1 MSNNEDKKLGK
12 LDYFELRE
20 KRLKLVYKILYVVAA
35 IWIAIFLGISQID
48 LKNSEIPIYAFL
60 LSVSSMVIIQIIK
73 YAIMEFRCMKIVGQ
87 LNEEL
92 MNQTESRYENI
103 WMSFSLILSFGG
115 LALICHFK
123 FVEEISIMAFLIVFL
138 ICMTYFTV
146 LSFFKIF
153 KKNWKNK
160 TIKILDVFD
169 VLIGYVATY
178 SLCAVTC
185 LITSTVVMN

>member
-1 MSNNEDKKLGK
+1 MSNNEDKKLSK

-92 MNQTESRYENI
+92 MNQTENRYENI
-103 WMSFSLILSFGG
+103 WMSFSLILSLGG

-123 FVEEISIMAFLIVFL
+123 FVEEISLWAFLIVFL
-138 ICMTYFTV
+138 ICIAYFTV
-146 LSFFKIF
+146 LSFVKIF
-153 KKNWKNK
+153 RKNFKNI
-160 TIKILDVFD
+160 TIKIIDTIDV
-169 VLIGYVATY
+169 VIGYIAAY

-185 LITSTVVMN
+185 LMTSIVVAS

>member
-1 MSNNEDKKLGK
+1 MSNNEDKKLSK

-35 IWIAIFLGISQID
+35 IWIAIFFSISQSN
-48 LKNSEIPIYAFL
+48 LKNSEIPIYAFV

-103 WMSFSLILSFGG
+103 WMSFSLILSLGG

-123 FVEEISIMAFLIVFL
+123 FVEKIIRIQGPLKISIL
-138 ICMTYFTV
+138 
-146 LSFFKIF
+146 
-153 KKNWKNK
+153 
-160 TIKILDVFD
+160 
-169 VLIGYVATY
+169 Y
-178 SLCAVTC
+178 SCV
-185 LITSTVVMN
+185 SDR